1 MERLLLTLPCER
13 GELFYISAGRRI
25 LLANC
30 NPCIEIYERT
40 SYVSAIGGTGVKTIH
55 AALALCGEPDF
66 TRPADVDFLKKV
78 DGFDL
83 SADIQRKDGVFE
95 LFHFRNMQL
104 YEINCNNE
112 WTFEL
117 NERQEVLRKLLTL

>member
-1 MERLLLTLPCER
+1 MERLILTLPCER

-30 NPCIEIYERT
+30 TPCIEIYEHT
-40 SYVSAIGGTGVKTIH
+40 SRVSAIGGSGIKTIH

-66 TRPADVDFLKKV
+66 TRAVDEDFLKTV
-78 DGFDL
+78 DAFDL
-83 SADIQRKDGVFE
+83 SADIQRKDGIFE
-95 LFHFRNMQL
+95 VFHFRNMQL
-104 YEINCNNE
+104 HEINFEGE

-117 NERQEVLRKLLTL
+117 NEKQEVLRKLLTL

>member
-1 MERLLLTLPCER
+1 MKRLLLTLPCER

-30 NPCIEIYERT
+30 TPCIEIYEH
-40 SYVSAIGGTGVKTIH
+40 SSQVSSIGGTGVKRIY

-66 TRPADVDFLKKV
+66 TRAVDEDFLKKV
-78 DGFDL
+78 DSFDL

-95 LFHFRNMQL
+95 VFHFRNMQL
-104 YEINCNNE
+104 QEINFEGE
-112 WTFEL
+112 WTFAL
-117 NERQEVLRKLLTL
+117 NEKQEVLRKLLTL